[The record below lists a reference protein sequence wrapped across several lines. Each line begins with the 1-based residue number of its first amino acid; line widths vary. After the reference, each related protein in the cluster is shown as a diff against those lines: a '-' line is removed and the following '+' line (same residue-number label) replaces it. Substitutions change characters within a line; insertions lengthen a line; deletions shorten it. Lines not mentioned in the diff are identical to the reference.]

1 MGSTK
6 MDGDKDQPDGTHYAY
21 RQQLLRFSFTTN
33 VAVDPL
39 APVLRS
45 TGVNKRMWY
54 DHKARR

>member
-1 MGSTK
+1 MAPITL
-6 MDGDKDQPDGTHYAY
+6 TVNNYY
-21 RQQLLRFSFTTN
+21 SFTTN

-39 APVLRS
+39 VPVLRS